1 MPLPQRQKLDY
12 LNGEEVEVAPER
24 LLPRTS
30 FLSIEYPAILTHRTD
45 VDTDYPDEHPA
56 LTNALSSLSPLPP
69 PYANPVSAL
78 RHIAQLVEGKGQTTL
93 ECRLG
98 HACLSAASASSSKG
112 NVQEAS
118 PTSNNEVY
126 RHAII
131 GEVMDAHNVVLKV
144 TKRVWR
150 KKQRDG
156 LATQQDGE
164 SSSERK
170 EYTAVAL
177 GITRKVVRFRHL
189 ADFLYDPGYVGN
201 ADSADGQEEATRQAL
216 SLYDSLSQMDIEG
229 LRNVRLEGEKEDYEV
244 DKDVPGKGRLRVT
257 NVRMPPPQ
265 VFDKV
270 EVPFIY
276 G

>member
-1 MPLPQRQKLDY
+1 MPQRQTLDY
-12 LNGEEVEVAPER
+12 LGGEEVEVAPER
-24 LLPRTS
+24 LLPRNS

-45 VDTDYPDEHPA
+45 EDINHPDEHPA
-56 LTNALSSLSPLPP
+56 LSNALSSLSPLPP
-69 PYANPVSAL
+69 PYASPISAL
-78 RHIAQLVEGKGQTTL
+78 RHIGQLVEGKGRSNL

-98 HACLSAASASSSKG
+98 HACLTAASASSSKEG
-112 NVQEAS
+112 VLDAA

-131 GEVMDAHNVVLKV
+131 GDLMDTHNVVLKV

-150 KKQRDG
+150 KKQRDS
-156 LATQQDGE
+156 LPNQHNGE
-164 SSSERK
+164 GSSERK

-189 ADFLYDPGYVGN
+189 ADFLYDPGYVDN
-201 ADSADGQEEATRQAL
+201 ANSADGQEEATQQAL

-229 LRNVRLEGEKEDYEV
+229 LRNVHLEGEKEDYEI
-244 DKDVPGKGRLRVT
+244 DRMVPGKGRMRVT

-265 VFDKV
+265 LFDKV